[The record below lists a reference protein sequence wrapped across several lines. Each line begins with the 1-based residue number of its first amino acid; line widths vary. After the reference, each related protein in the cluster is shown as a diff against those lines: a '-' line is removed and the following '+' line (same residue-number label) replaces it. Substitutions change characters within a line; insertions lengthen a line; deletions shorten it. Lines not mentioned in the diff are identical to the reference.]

1 MTGQAIAERL
11 RATHHALI
19 ATVSALPEGTRTAP
33 ANGKWSPAQHLE
45 HIRIGLAL
53 TNKALGLP
61 PILLRWR
68 FGRPNRPG
76 RDYDALV
83 ARYREKLSA
92 GGRAPSRF
100 VPKQVD
106 ENGLKDLQAA
116 ITEHV
121 EILARRSGR
130 WSDRRMDSYL
140 VPHPLLG
147 KLTLR
152 ELLYFTCYHA
162 EHHQALIERDVN
174 ADQANTSLPS
184 NR

>member
-11 RATHHALI
+11 RATHDALI
-19 ATVSALPEGTRTAP
+19 GAVTALPEGVRTAP

-68 FGRPNRPG
+68 FGTPNRPG

-100 VPKQVD
+100 VPKQVG
-106 ENGLKDLQAA
+106 ENGLADLQAA
-116 ITEHV
+116 ISKHV
-121 EILARRSGR
+121 EDLARRSSR
-130 WSDRRMDSYL
+130 WSDHRMDSYL

-162 EHHQALIERDVN
+162 EHHQALIERDVH
-174 ADQANTSLPS
+174 ADQANTNLPS

>member
-1 MTGQAIAERL
+1 MTGLAIAERL

-19 ATVSALPEGTRTAP
+19 GAVSVLPEGTRTAP

-53 TNKALGLP
+53 TNKAMGLP
-61 PILLRWR
+61 PFLLRWR

-83 ARYREKLSA
+83 ARYREKLAA

-100 VPKQVD
+100 VPKQVN
-106 ENGLKDLQAA
+106 ENGLPDLEAA
-116 ITEHV
+116 IKKQVKT
-121 EILARRSGR
+121 LARRSSC
-130 WSDRRMDSYL
+130 WSDRRLDSYL

-147 KLTLR
+147 KVTLR
-152 ELLYFTCYHA
+152 ELFYFTCYHA

-174 ADQANTSLPS
+174 AD
-184 NR
+184 R

>member
-1 MTGQAIAERL
+1 MTGPEIAERL
-11 RATHHALI
+11 RASHDALI
-19 ATVSALPEGTRTAP
+19 ATVTRLPEGTRTAP
-33 ANGKWSPAQHLE
+33 ASGKWSPAQHLE

-53 TNKALGLP
+53 TEKALGLP
-61 PILLRWR
+61 PFLLRWR

-100 VPKQVD
+100 VPDPVD
-106 ENGLKDLQAA
+106 ENRLPALNAV
-116 ITEHV
+116 ITTQV
-121 EILARRSGR
+121 ERLAEKASR
-130 WSDRRMDSYL
+130 WSDGRMDGHL

-147 KLTLR
+147 KITLR
-152 ELLYFTCYHA
+152 ELFYFTTYHA

-174 ADQANTSLPS
+174 AD
-184 NR
+184 R

>member
-11 RATHHALI
+11 RATHDALI
-19 ATVSALPEGTRTAP
+19 GAVTALPEGVRTAP

-68 FGRPNRPG
+68 FGTPNRPG

-106 ENGLKDLQAA
+106 EHGLK
-116 ITEHV
+116 
-121 EILARRSGR
+121 ARRSGR